1 MKITKK
7 NITIAMVL
15 GMLGCLCYGGGDW
28 LMIYGDT
35 AHVGVPYW
43 LTTGAAGIA
52 PWRNSLAMFL
62 AFPGIICYGTALF
75 FMENFIKEEKQKK
88 LYHYLNAFGLTPW
101 MCLHL
106 FYIMI
111 LYLFAWMNQNG
122 YAEAALQVCSALY
135 NHLAWIVMLSEAFML
150 PVFVY
155 WFILQVRG
163 KTYFPK
169 WMAAANVLVIYGI
182 LYAGLCIPY
191 WIYKWI
197 NERKHAYFL
206 PDYFDCRKEKQC
218 IYRGKQEKSN
228 LKTILQRN
236 DIGKAKIYKLKNLIL
251 FVYDT

>member
-7 NITIAMVL
+7 KITIAMVL

-35 AHVGVPYW
+35 AHASALYW

-75 FMENFIKEEKQKK
+75 FMEHFIKEEKQKK

-122 YAEAALQVCSALY
+122 YAEAALQVCPALY

-150 PVFVY
+150 PVFIY

-169 WMAAANVLVIYGI
+169 WMAATNVLIIYGI
-182 LYAGLCIPY
+182 LYAVKSVMPDCAFRIGFTNGLMSESMFVFFLI
-191 WIYKWI
+191 ILI
-197 NERKHAYFL
+197 VGRKNG
-206 PDYFDCRKEKQC
+206 RVSQ
-218 IYRGKQEKSN
+218 QN
-228 LKTILQRN
+228 
-236 DIGKAKIYKLKNLIL
+236 
-251 FVYDT
+251 